1 MDYSAMIQNRKS
13 VRAFQDREVPGSAL
27 AEIKEYFLNSCKKL
41 IPSIDTQVRI
51 FGSEVKKALEGAAGY
66 EQLMIGAPCYLL
78 LFSENAEYAAENAG
92 YITEDLVLKLTE
104 MDLNSCWL
112 TFSDGEQI
120 KESLALSTPLSL
132 QAIIAFGYGKK
143 TSKLIRLNIKSM
155 SDVDADIKR
164 EYYSPKLGIG
174 DLVFSEKWGNKAG
187 VNDLIGDMESML
199 WRAFYAASL
208 APSYLN
214 RQPFGFVLH
223 GTQITLVLKKDTYTG
238 QNSAKLNLGIV
249 MLHFAGVV
257 SQWTGHLT
265 WNMGAPD
272 TDLGLPEGCTA
283 VAWCK
288 L

>member
-13 VRAFQDREVPGSAL
+13 VRAFQDKEVPGSAL
-27 AEIKEYFLNSCKKL
+27 AEIKEYFLNNCKKL

-51 FGSEVKKALEGAAGY
+51 FGSDVKDALEGAAGY

-78 LFSENAEYAAENAG
+78 LFSEYAEYTAENAG
-92 YITEDLVLKLTE
+92 FIAEDLILKLTE

-112 TFSDGEQI
+112 TFGDEDQV
-120 KESLALSTPLSL
+120 KKALDLNTPLHL

-155 SDVDADIKR
+155 SKIDAEVKR
-164 EYYSPKLGIG
+164 EYYSPKLGIN
-174 DLVFSEKWGNKAG
+174 DLVFAEKWGRKDG
-187 VNDLIGDMESML
+187 VDDLIGDMESML

-208 APSYLN
+208 SPSFLN
-214 RQPFGFVLH
+214 RQPYGFVLH
-223 GTQITLVLKKDTYTG
+223 GTRVTLVRKKDVYTDEV
-238 QNSAKLNLGIV
+238 SAKLDLGIV

-257 SQWTGHLT
+257 SQSAGRLT

-272 TDLGLPEGCTA
+272 TDLGLPDDCTA

>member
-1 MDYSAMIQNRKS
+1 
-13 VRAFQDREVPGSAL
+13 
-27 AEIKEYFLNSCKKL
+27 
-41 IPSIDTQVRI
+41 
-51 FGSEVKKALEGAAGY
+51 
-66 EQLMIGAPCYLL
+66 MIGAPCYLL
-78 LFSENAEYAAENAG
+78 LFSEDAEYAVENAG
-92 YITEDLVLKLTE
+92 YIAEDLVLKLTE

-120 KESLALSTPLSL
+120 KKSLALNTPLSL
-132 QAIIAFGYGKK
+132 QAIIAFGFGKK

-155 SDVDADIKR
+155 SNIDADIKR
-164 EYYSPKLGIG
+164 EYYSSKLGIG
-174 DLVFSEKWGNKAG
+174 DLVFAEKWGNKAG
-187 VNDLIGDMESML
+187 VDDLIGDMESML

-223 GTQITLVLKKDTYTG
+223 GTQVTLVLKKDAYTDEK
-238 QNSAKLNLGIV
+238 SAKLNLGIV

-272 TDLGLPEGCTA
+272 TDLGLPDGCAA